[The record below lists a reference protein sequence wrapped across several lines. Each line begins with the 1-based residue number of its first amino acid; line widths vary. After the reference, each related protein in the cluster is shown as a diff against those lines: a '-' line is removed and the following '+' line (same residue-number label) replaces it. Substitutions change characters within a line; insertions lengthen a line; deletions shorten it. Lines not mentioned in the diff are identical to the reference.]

1 MWRILK
7 KLFGFKPKKKPSLKN
22 EEEFENLNEYMN
34 GSADLNINSVIDS
47 KSTLFFKAAS
57 DVLDNKEASGNE
69 EKINA
74 LQSFIS
80 SNDEDHLEEIIVEEE
95 KILVESQNLDFKL
108 ETETGISIPTSVY
121 KRGCKVISLA

>member
-34 GSADLNINSVIDS
+34 GSADLNINSVTDS

-57 DVLDNKEASGNE
+57 DVLDNKEASENE
-69 EKINA
+69 EGINA
-74 LQSFIS
+74 LQSFIL

-95 KILVESQNLDFKL
+95 KILVES
-108 ETETGISIPTSVY
+108 
-121 KRGCKVISLA
+121 